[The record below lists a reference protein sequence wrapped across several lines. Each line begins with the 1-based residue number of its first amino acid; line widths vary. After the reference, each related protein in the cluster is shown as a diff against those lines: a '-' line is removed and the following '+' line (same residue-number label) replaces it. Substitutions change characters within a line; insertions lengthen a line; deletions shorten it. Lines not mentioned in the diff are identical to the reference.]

1 MKIKENLLLRQIAGQ
16 WIAVPIGERVV
27 GVGGIISLNETGAFL
42 WQKIEEGQTDCEALA
57 KLLTA
62 EYDVSFDVAIQDVE
76 EFVAAMKEKEL
87 LEL

>member
-42 WQKIEEGQTDCEALA
+42 WKKIEEGTADCQSLA
-57 KLLTA
+57 ELLTA
-62 EYDVSFDVAIQDVE
+62 EYDVSLDVARQDVE

>member
-16 WIAVPIGERVV
+16 WIAVPIGEHVV

-42 WQKIEEGQTDCEALA
+42 WKKIEEGCTDCQLLA
-57 KLLTA
+57 ELLTA
-62 EYDVSFDVAIQDVE
+62 EYDVSLDVALQDVG
-76 EFVAAMKEKEL
+76 EFVSAMKEKEL